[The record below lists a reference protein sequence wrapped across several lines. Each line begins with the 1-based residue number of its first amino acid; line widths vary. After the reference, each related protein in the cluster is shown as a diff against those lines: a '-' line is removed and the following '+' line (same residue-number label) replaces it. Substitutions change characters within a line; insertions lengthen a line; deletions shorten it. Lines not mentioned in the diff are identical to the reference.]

1 MNQSDM
7 FKDLRDK
14 ARELMSLAK
23 KANMVTQSG
32 LEMDQQVKLFKM
44 LRALDELNISI
55 GHTKYMVNHFEHEW
69 RSTSFTE
76 DFTNNHQAMML
87 CRKHLTELQTRRD
100 ELKVHINYL
109 RSSV

>member
-1 MNQSDM
+1 M

-14 ARELMSLAK
+14 ARELMGLAK
-23 KANMVTQSG
+23 EASMAAQYG
-32 LEMDQQVKLFKM
+32 YEMDQQVKLFKM

-55 GHTKYMVNHFEHEW
+55 GHARYMVNHFEHEW
-69 RSTSFTE
+69 RSTGNIE

-87 CRKHLTELQTRRD
+87 CRKHLTELQARRD
-100 ELKVHINYL
+100 ELEVHINYL

>member
-1 MNQSDM
+1 M

-14 ARELMSLAK
+14 AHELMGLAK
-23 KANMVTQSG
+23 EASMAAQYG
-32 LEMDQQVKLFKM
+32 YEMDQQVKLFKM

-55 GHTKYMVNHFEHEW
+55 GHARYMVNHFEHEW
-69 RSTSFTE
+69 RSTGTIE

-100 ELKVHINYL
+100 ELEVHINYL

>member
-1 MNQSDM
+1 MAAQY
-7 FKDLRDK
+7 
-14 ARELMSLAK
+14 
-23 KANMVTQSG
+23 G
-32 LEMDQQVKLFKM
+32 YEMDQQVKLFKM

-55 GHTKYMVNHFEHEW
+55 GHARYMVNHFEHEW
-69 RSTSFTE
+69 RSTGTIE

-100 ELKVHINYL
+100 ELEVHINYL

>member
-1 MNQSDM
+1 M

-14 ARELMSLAK
+14 ARELMGLAK
-23 KANMVTQSG
+23 EASMAAQYG
-32 LEMDQQVKLFKM
+32 YEMDQQVKLFKM

-55 GHTKYMVNHFEHEW
+55 GHARYMVNHFEHEW
-69 RSTSFTE
+69 RSTGTIE

-100 ELKVHINYL
+100 GLEVHINYL

>member
-1 MNQSDM
+1 M

-14 ARELMSLAK
+14 VRELMGLAK
-23 KANMVTQSG
+23 EASMATQYG
-32 LEMDQQVKLFKM
+32 YEMDQQVKLFKM

-55 GHTKYMVNHFEHEW
+55 GHTQYMVNHFEHEW
-69 RSTSFTE
+69 RSTGTIE

-87 CRKHLTELQTRRD
+87 SRKHLTELQTRRD
-100 ELKVHINYL
+100 ELEVHINYL